1 MKEIRF
7 AGFGGQGI
15 IRSAIILGRAATIYD
30 NKFATMNQ
38 SFGPEARG
46 GACTSEIIVSEDR
59 ILYPYVTES
68 DIIVAMSQE
77 GYDTYIHTIRK
88 GGVLIV
94 DSALIKLKEDESRLS
109 SLKIYSVPMTR
120 TAEELGNR
128 IVANVV
134 MLGFLTQITD
144 IVSVEAMRKA
154 VPESVPP
161 RYIDLNL
168 KAFEK
173 GYNYKLEN

>member
-1 MKEIRF
+1 
-7 AGFGGQGI
+7 
-15 IRSAIILGRAATIYD
+15 
-30 NKFATMNQ
+30 
-38 SFGPEARG
+38 
-46 GACTSEIIVSEDR
+46 
-59 ILYPYVTES
+59 
-68 DIIVAMSQE
+68 
-77 GYDTYIHTIRK
+77 
-88 GGVLIV
+88 
-94 DSALIKLKEDESRLS
+94 
-109 SLKIYSVPMTR
+109 
-120 TAEELGNR
+120 
-128 IVANVV
+128 